1 MVKSLQMK
9 SFKLRTISF
18 TLAFAVLFSSTG
30 FATYVHTCNFT
41 QKKSYSL
48 FSDDTCCA
56 SSAIEGKTTFSKSK
70 CCSITKTLTKVSVN
84 QANAAKL
91 SLNFVV
97 GLFAQKF
104 QQYSF
109 QTPLFL
115 RDRPVIL
122 FANPPP
128 ISGKLL
134 LALIQCY
141 RI

>member
-1 MVKSLQMK
+1 MRSL
-9 SFKLRTISF
+9 KLRTISL

-30 FATYVHTCNFT
+30 FAMYVHTCNFT

-56 SSAIEGKTTFSKSK
+56 PSGIEGKTSFSKSK

-91 SLNFVV
+91 SLNLAV

-115 RDRPVIL
+115 RDRSVIL

-128 ISGKLL
+128 ISGKLF
-134 LALIQCY
+134 LAFIQCY